1 MELTNPMAD
10 EKEAPIAPARVA
22 QELQALSDGRKA
34 GKFNENEYEH
44 RFSRM
49 ISELRDRRISGT
61 RAEIM
66 ATLTPLKAN
75 GTVSDADWIRLVKQ
89 LGLA

>member
-1 MELTNPMAD
+1 MAD
-10 EKEAPIAPARVA
+10 EQLTPISPARVV
-22 QELQALSDGRKA
+22 QELKALSEGRKS
-34 GKFNENEYEH
+34 GKYDKDEFEH

-66 ATLTPLKAN
+66 AALTPLKAD
-75 GTVSDADWIRLVKQ
+75 GTVGPVEWSRLVKQ
-89 LGLA
+89 LGLG

>member
-1 MELTNPMAD
+1 MAD
-10 EKEAPIAPARVA
+10 QSLTPVATSRVV
-22 QELQALSDGRKA
+22 QELRSLSEGRA
-34 GKFNENEYEH
+34 SGKYDKDEYEH

-49 ISELRDRRISGT
+49 ISELRDRRIDGT

-66 ATLTPLKAN
+66 AALTPLKMD
-75 GTVSDADWIRLVKQ
+75 GTINDDDWSRLIRQ

>member
-1 MELTNPMAD
+1 MAD
-10 EKEAPIAPARVA
+10 EQLTPIAPARVA
-22 QELQALSDGRKA
+22 QELKSLSAGRKS
-34 GKFNENEYEH
+34 GKYDKDEYEH

-66 ATLTPLKAN
+66 AALSPLKAD
-75 GTVSDADWIRLVKQ
+75 GTVNDGEWMRLVKQ
-89 LGLA
+89 LGLG

>member
-1 MELTNPMAD
+1 MAD
-10 EKEAPIAPARVA
+10 EKLAPIAPTRVA
-22 QELQALSDGRKA
+22 QELKALSDGRQS
-34 GKFNENEYEH
+34 GKFDKDEYEH

-49 ISELRDRRISGT
+49 ISELRDRRINGT

-66 ATLTPLKAN
+66 AALSPLKMD
-75 GTVSDADWIRLVKQ
+75 GTVSDDDWKRLVTQ

>member
-1 MELTNPMAD
+1 MAD
-10 EKEAPIAPARVA
+10 EQLTPITPARVA
-22 QELQALSDGRKA
+22 QELKALSDGRKS
-34 GKFNENEYEH
+34 GKYDKDEFEH

-66 ATLTPLKAN
+66 ATLSPLKAD
-75 GTVSDADWIRLVKQ
+75 GTIGPVEWARLVKQ
-89 LGLA
+89 LGLG

>member
-1 MELTNPMAD
+1 MAD
-10 EKEAPIAPARVA
+10 DKLTPIAPSRVA
-22 QELQALSDGRKA
+22 QELKALSDGRIS
-34 GKFNENEYEH
+34 GKYDKDEYEH

-66 ATLTPLKAN
+66 AALSPLKVD
-75 GTVSDADWIRLVKQ
+75 GTVSDIDWARLIKQ
-89 LGLA
+89 LGLG

>member
-1 MELTNPMAD
+1 MAD
-10 EKEAPIAPARVA
+10 EKMTPIAPTRVA
-22 QELQALSDGRKA
+22 QELRSLSDGRQS
-34 GKFNENEYEH
+34 GKFDKDEYEH

-66 ATLTPLKAN
+66 AALSPLKAD

-89 LGLA
+89 LGLG

>member
-1 MELTNPMAD
+1 MAD
-10 EKEAPIAPARVA
+10 EKLTPITPARVA
-22 QELQALSDGRKA
+22 QELKALSEGRKS
-34 GKFNENEYEH
+34 GKFEADEYEH

-49 ISELRDRRISGT
+49 ISELRDRQIGGT

-66 ATLTPLKAN
+66 AALTPLKTD
-75 GTVSDADWIRLVKQ
+75 GTISVGDWARLVKQ

>member
-1 MELTNPMAD
+1 MSENLTPVS
-10 EKEAPIAPARVA
+10 PTRVA
-22 QELQALSDGRKA
+22 QELQDLSAGRKS
-34 GKFNENEYEH
+34 GKYDEDEYEH

-61 RAEIM
+61 RAEIL
-66 ATLTPLKAN
+66 AALSPLKAD
-75 GTVSDADWIRLVKQ
+75 GTVNDTDWVRLVKQ

>member
-1 MELTNPMAD
+1 MAD
-10 EKEAPIAPARVA
+10 EQLTSIAPARVA
-22 QELQALSDGRKA
+22 QELKSLSDGRKS
-34 GKFNENEYEH
+34 GKFNADEYEH

-66 ATLTPLKAN
+66 AALTPLKTD
-75 GTVSDADWIRLVKQ
+75 GTISDGDWTRLVRQ
-89 LGLA
+89 LGLG

>member
-1 MELTNPMAD
+1 MAD
-10 EKEAPIAPARVA
+10 EKLTPISPKRIA
-22 QELQALSDGRKA
+22 QELRDLSAGRKS
-34 GKFNENEYEH
+34 GKYDVDEYEH

-61 RAEIM
+61 RAEIL
-66 ATLTPLKAN
+66 AELTPVKVD
-75 GTVSDADWIRLVKQ
+75 GTVNDTDWARLVKQ

>member
-1 MELTNPMAD
+1 MAD
-10 EKEAPIAPARVA
+10 EQLTPIAPTRVVK
-22 QELQALSDGRKA
+22 ELKALSAGRAA
-34 GKFNENEYEH
+34 GEIAVDEYEH

-66 ATLTPLKAN
+66 AELTPLKMD
-75 GTVSDADWIRLVKQ
+75 GTVSDTDWMRLIKQ
-89 LGLA
+89 LGLG

>member
-1 MELTNPMAD
+1 MESTNPMAD
-10 EKEAPIAPARVA
+10 EEQTPIAPARVA
-22 QELQALSDGRKA
+22 QELTALSAGRKA
-34 GKFNENEYEH
+34 GKFTENEYEH

-66 ATLTPLKAN
+66 ATLTPLKVA

>member
-1 MELTNPMAD
+1 MAD
-10 EKEAPIAPARVA
+10 DKQTPINPARVA
-22 QELQALSDGRKA
+22 QELTSLSEGRTS
-34 GKFNENEYEH
+34 GKFDKDEYEH

-66 ATLTPLKAN
+66 AALTPLKVN
-75 GTVSDADWIRLVKQ
+75 GTVSDTDWMRLIKQ
-89 LGLA
+89 LGLG

>member
-1 MELTNPMAD
+1 MAD
-10 EKEAPIAPARVA
+10 EQLAPVPPTRVA
-22 QELQALSDGRKA
+22 QELRNLSEGRKS
-34 GKFNENEYEH
+34 GRFDKDEYEH

-49 ISELRDRRISGT
+49 ITELRDRRIGGT

-66 ATLTPLKAN
+66 AALSPLKTD
-75 GTVSDADWIRLVKQ
+75 GTIDDTDWMRLTKQ

>member
-1 MELTNPMAD
+1 MSEKLTPVS
-10 EKEAPIAPARVA
+10 PTRVA
-22 QELQALSDGRKA
+22 QELKDLSAGRQS
-34 GKFNENEYEH
+34 GKYDADEYEH

-61 RAEIM
+61 RAEIL
-66 ATLTPLKAN
+66 AALSPLKVD
-75 GTVSDADWIRLVKQ
+75 GTVNDTDWARLVKQ

>member
-1 MELTNPMAD
+1 MSDDKLT
-10 EKEAPIAPARVA
+10 PIAPARVA
-22 QELQALSDGRKA
+22 QELKTLSDGRKA
-34 GKFNENEYEH
+34 GKIPPDEYEH

-49 ISELRDRRISGT
+49 VSELRDRRIDGT

-66 ATLTPLKAN
+66 AALSPLQVDGTISMQDWNRLLT
-75 GTVSDADWIRLVKQ
+75 Q